1 MKSEIIETENKTVID
16 WDKPQFVINNGGF
29 VIATNGKHKD
39 DCFEGVCLISD
50 NRFSYKLETAWLKD
64 AFKPIPKEGITIKFT
79 NE

>member
-1 MKSEIIETENKTVID
+1 MKSEIIETENTSVID

-29 VIATNGKHKD
+29 VIATNGQHKD
-39 DCFEGVCLISD
+39 DWFEGVCLMSD
-50 NRFSYKLETAWLKD
+50 TRLSYKLDGGWLKK